1 MVRADTMIAIIGGS
15 GVYDPEML
23 TNICEISVDTKFGTV
38 PLKSGEFKGKKVVFL
53 ARHGGGHTVPP
64 HRVNYRANIK
74 ALQDLKVDHILST
87 SAVGSLRKTLKPG
100 DFVLLD
106 QFIDFTKLRHYT
118 FFDDTVVHTDFTTP
132 YCPQL
137 RGIIM
142 EAAQKEGITLHSTG
156 TYVCTEGPR
165 FETPAEIA
173 MFAAMGC
180 DVVGMTNVPEV
191 ILAREARICYA
202 VIATVTNFA
211 AGISP
216 TRITHKEVI
225 EIMDSN
231 SEMIKRLLSRT
242 IEMIPSKKT
251 CECGD

>member
-1 MVRADTMIAIIGGS
+1 MIAIIGGS
-15 GVYDPEML
+15 GVYDPKML
-23 TNICEISVDTKFGTV
+23 HDIRDLSVDTEFGTIS
-38 PLKSGEFKGKKVVFL
+38 LKSGEYNGKDVVFL
-53 ARHGGGHTVPP
+53 ARHGSEHTVPP

-74 ALQDLKVDHILST
+74 ALQNLGVDRILST
-87 SAVGSLRKTLKPG
+87 SAVGSLRTNLKPG

-106 QFIDFTKLRHYT
+106 QFIDFTRLRHYT
-118 FFDDTVVHTDFTTP
+118 FYDDSVVHTDFTTP

-137 RGIIM
+137 REII
-142 EAAQKEGITLHSTG
+142 EKAGEKEKVTLHPSG

-165 FETPAEIA
+165 FETPAEIS
-173 MFAAMGC
+173 MFAAMEG

-191 ILAREARICYA
+191 ILAREAKICYA

-216 TRITHKEVI
+216 SKITHAEVI
-225 EIMDSN
+225 EIMDTN

-242 IEMIPSKKT
+242 VEMIPSKKT

>member
-1 MVRADTMIAIIGGS
+1 MIAIIGGS

-23 TNICEISVDTKFGTV
+23 SNICDIKVDTEFGSV
-38 PLKSGEFKGKKVVFL
+38 SLKSGEFKGKKVFFL

-64 HRVNYRANIK
+64 HRVNYRANIR
-74 ALQDLKVDHILST
+74 ALQDLGVDHILST
-87 SAVGSLRKTLKPG
+87 SAVGSLRTSLKPG
-100 DFVLLD
+100 DLVLLD

-118 FFDDTVVHTDFTTP
+118 FFEDTVVHTDFTSP

-137 RGIIM
+137 RGVII
-142 EAAQKEGITLHSTG
+142 EAAREEEISLHPTG

-165 FETPAEIA
+165 FETPAEIS
-173 MFAAMGC
+173 MFASLGG

-202 VIATVTNFA
+202 VIAMVTNFA

-216 TRITHKEVI
+216 TRITHREVI

>member
-1 MVRADTMIAIIGGS
+1 MIAIIGGS
-15 GVYDPEML
+15 GVYDPAML
-23 TNICEISVDTKFGTV
+23 TAIQERIVDTEFGSV
-38 PLKSGEFKGKKVVFL
+38 SVQSGEYQGKEVVFL

-64 HRVNYRANIK
+64 HKVNYRANMR
-74 ALQDLKVDHILST
+74 ALQKLGVDRILST
-87 SAVGSLRKTLKPG
+87 SAVGSLRKYLTPG
-100 DFVLLD
+100 EFVLLD
-106 QFIDFTKLRHYT
+106 QFIDFTKLRQYT
-118 FFDDTVVHTDFTTP
+118 FFNDRVVHTDFTTP

-137 RGIIM
+137 RGIIR
-142 EAAQKEGITLHSTG
+142 EAAQKEQITLHPSG

-165 FETPAEIA
+165 FETPAEIN
-173 MFAAMGC
+173 MFAAMGG

-191 ILAREARICYA
+191 ILAREAKICYA

-216 TRITHKEVI
+216 HKITHEEVI
-225 EIMDSN
+225 TIMDTN

-242 IEMIPSKKT
+242 VEMIPLKKT

>member
-1 MVRADTMIAIIGGS
+1 MIAIIGGS
-15 GVYDPEML
+15 GVYDPKML
-23 TNICEISVDTKFGTV
+23 HNIQDISVDTEFGTIS
-38 PLKSGEFKGKKVVFL
+38 LKSGSFKGKNVVFL

-74 ALQDLKVDHILST
+74 ALQNLGVERILST
-87 SAVGSLRKTLKPG
+87 SAVGSLRKDLKPG

-118 FFDDTVVHTDFTTP
+118 FYDDSVVHIDFTTP

-137 RGIIM
+137 REIIGKVG
-142 EAAQKEGITLHSTG
+142 EKENITLHPSG

-165 FETPAEIA
+165 FETPAEIS
-173 MFAAMGC
+173 MFAAMGG

-191 ILAREARICYA
+191 ILAREAKICYA

-216 TRITHKEVI
+216 SKITHAEVI
-225 EIMDSN
+225 EIMDTN

-242 IEMIPSKKT
+242 VEMIPSKKT
-251 CECGD
+251 CGCGD